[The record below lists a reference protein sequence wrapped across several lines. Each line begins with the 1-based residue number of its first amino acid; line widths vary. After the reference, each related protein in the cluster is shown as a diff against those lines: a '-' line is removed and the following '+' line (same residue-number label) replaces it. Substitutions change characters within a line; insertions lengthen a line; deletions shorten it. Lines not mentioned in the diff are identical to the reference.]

1 MLRGI
6 PDHRDRDGVV
16 RDRRDPPH
24 PHEVSKCPSFIRDT
38 KSRLRSRRRLL
49 HRTSSSACH
58 PLTCPTRK
66 PILGHN
72 GFSIPASEA
81 RASTMALLYRY
92 EEPQPSPDDDP
103 PSRRSP
109 GNDLECDGE
118 GITYLGR
125 RNSGT
130 VRVGAR
136 PRTPGP
142 RHCRQ
147 TERIRPVNTELSP
160 NGNH

>member
-1 MLRGI
+1 
-6 PDHRDRDGVV
+6 
-16 RDRRDPPH
+16 
-24 PHEVSKCPSFIRDT
+24 
-38 KSRLRSRRRLL
+38 
-49 HRTSSSACH
+49 
-58 PLTCPTRK
+58 
-66 PILGHN
+66 
-72 GFSIPASEA
+72 
-81 RASTMALLYRY
+81 MALLYRY

-147 TERIRPVNTELSP
+147 TSGSGRSIPSYRPTV
-160 NGNH
+160 